1 MDVSVHHEGGDRYR
15 PDGFE
20 VDASYEMADRP
31 VRVTRI
37 DIELRLPRGF
47 PEEMR
52 DRLAAVIGHCTVHN
66 SITMPPEVRIEV
78 RAPAGAL

>member
-1 MDVSVHHEGGDRYR
+1 
-15 PDGFE
+15 
-20 VDASYEMADRP
+20 
-31 VRVTRI
+31 
-37 DIELRLPRGF
+37 
-47 PEEMR
+47 MR